1 MLLAVKVFRMATLC
15 CSVLL
20 LNTVSYAQTSSQKIE
35 AGSGEIC
42 YLPTQSNVSYKDV
55 LALPVASPD
64 HVISY
69 GVDPYQ
75 FAELWLPKEGL
86 PKEGLPK
93 EGLPKE
99 GLLKE
104 GLLKEGLEK
113 SLDFEEPVKRHPLVV
128 LVHGGCWLNAFD
140 IKHTHALSTALMR
153 AGYAVWSIEYRR
165 TGDRGG
171 AWPGSYNDI
180 KLAISSLDK
189 LGEYPVDLDKVAIA
203 GHSAGGHLA
212 LLAGSDK
219 LYDFDAVIGL
229 AAITD
234 IVTYAAGDNSCQIA
248 TPQFMG
254 GSSTQFPDRYAAANP
269 AVKKPHPATV
279 LIHGSLDSI
288 VDSAH
293 AGYIE
298 SDSHIIDGAGHFDM
312 VHPGTPS
319 YQALL
324 KALAKAF
331 R

>member
-1 MLLAVKVFRMATLC
+1 M
-15 CSVLL
+15 
-20 LNTVSYAQTSSQKIE
+20 
-35 AGSGEIC
+35 
-42 YLPTQSNVSYKDV
+42 
-55 LALPVASPD
+55 PVGSPD

-69 GVDPYQ
+69 GSDPYQ
-75 FAELWLPKEGL
+75 FAELWLPNEGL
-86 PKEGLPK
+86 PKADSPKEGLPK
-93 EGLPKE
+93 
-99 GLLKE
+99 
-104 GLLKEGLEK
+104 
-113 SLDFEEPVKRHPLVV
+113 SIDFQKPVKRHPLVV

-165 TGDRGG
+165 TGDQGG
-171 AWPGSYNDI
+171 AWPGSYDDI
-180 KLAISSLDK
+180 KLAISHLDR
-189 LGEYPVDLDKVAIA
+189 LSEYPVDLDNVAIA

-234 IVTYAAGDNSCQIA
+234 IVKYAAGENSCQIA

-254 GSSTQFPDRYAAANP
+254 GSSTEFPARYAEANP
-269 AVKKPHPATV
+269 AAKTPHPSTV

-298 SDSHIIDGAGHFDM
+298 SDSHIIEGAGHFDM